1 MNKSVLITGTSSGI
15 GLETALCLARQGF
28 RVYATMRDLEKRHA
42 LEKAA
47 ESRGAV
53 LRILELDVT
62 KPETIEKTVGS
73 IVQETGGIYGLVN
86 NAGIAIHSYFEELSS
101 RDIRDVFQ
109 TNVFGTME
117 VTRAVLPHMRK
128 ARKGRILLVS
138 SVGGRIG
145 GIAAS
150 AYCATKFALEGFGES
165 LFQELMPFGIS
176 VVLIE
181 PGMIK
186 TKIWE
191 ASRCPGTAQEAPDR
205 PYDEWFAS
213 QRQLVGR
220 LLKSSPNTAHDVA
233 RTVCR
238 ALTAARP
245 RLRYV
250 IGPRA
255 KLVLS
260 LRRYIPGE
268 IFERIYF
275 RAIVRGIAGPS
286 A

>member
-15 GLETALCLARQGF
+15 GLETALSLAQQGF
-28 RVYATMRDLEKRHA
+28 RVYATMRDLEKRYA

-47 ESRGAV
+47 EDRGAV

-62 KPETIEKTVGS
+62 RSETIENAVES
-73 IVQETGGIYGLVN
+73 IVQESGEIYGLVN
-86 NAGIAIHSYFEELSS
+86 NAGIAIHSYFEDLPSHT
-101 RDIRDVFQ
+101 IQKVFQ

-128 ARKGRILLVS
+128 ARRGRILFVS

-181 PGMIK
+181 PGIIK

-191 ASRCPGTAQEAPDR
+191 ESRSPGPEQKDPDR
-205 PYDEWFAS
+205 PYDDWFAS
-213 QRQLVGR
+213 QRKLVDR
-220 LLKSSPNTAHDVA
+220 LVTSSPNTAHDVA

-238 ALTAARP
+238 ALTSARP

-250 IGPRA
+250 VGPRA

-275 RAIVRGIAGPS
+275 RAIVRGITGPG